1 MQNGLRGHNRYPGTR
16 SFDDTEVDQIVF
28 FGRSQ
33 EVYEVLH
40 QLLTTNLLVLYGKS
54 GLGKTS
60 LLRAGLFPELRHHD
74 LLPLPVR
81 LNDQQ
86 RPPLTLFFEA
96 IEKQCRDYDI
106 DYTPGD
112 TSSLW
117 EFFKTA
123 LFFRGP
129 DLLTPVLVLDQFE
142 ELFTL
147 QHDARRAVIVNELAD
162 ISSTRIPE
170 HIRAK
175 RREGIDLPYSDRPPD
190 VKILLSL
197 REDDLG
203 ALEELTGKIPG
214 ILEQRYRLQAFDENR
229 ARQAL
234 EEPARVDGK
243 NVFAT
248 QPFRYEE
255 ETIDQIIT
263 FLKGRSGIIEPFQ
276 LQILCQHIEDQVHQ
290 DQERGQR
297 DVRVDE
303 TYLGGTTSMEQVL
316 QNFYETT
323 VKQVTPQRQ
332 YKRARELCEEG
343 LISQQG
349 RRLPLEET
357 EIINTYGVDMATLN
371 TLVDRRLLRREPRL
385 ESVFYEISHDI
396 MAQQVAKSRRFRI
409 PKRLK
414 YIGSAVLMVLIIIT
428 VFIVKQQQISHD
440 KDLVEAKKNLAET
453 LLANNYMTAGLEER
467 DTNNNPL
474 KASHYFIRA
483 MKFSPNSDFAQ
494 KAQLASAALLQ
505 GIHLRDILEPKGSD
519 SLSSSVALPDSLAD
533 SVGLALSPDKNRA
546 IAWKD
551 DGAARV
557 WNRTT
562 NAIHALTSPA
572 SVTGATFRADGQ
584 QILTWNIQGTAH
596 LWDAATGAARI
607 PTLVHEKA
615 IWGASFSPDGQ
626 QILTWSADGT
636 ARLWDA
642 GTGAVLTK
650 PLAHKDLVRG
660 AMFSQD
666 GQRIL
671 TWSDDATARIW
682 DRNTGQAL
690 TRPIEHQRRVWGA
703 AFSPDGERILTWSED
718 GTARVWDSRRGIALS
733 APLTH
738 KASVSGAQ
746 FSPDGHRVLTWSED
760 KTARVWDSE
769 TGIAL
774 TPPLADPTALTEAD
788 FGPAENQVQ
797 TWSTDGTLRLW
808 DLGADPAFLSHLP
821 HQGRIK
827 SAAFSSDANRLL
839 TWSATNLTEVWAL
852 DQGVTLIKSLPHQYP
867 LMGVQFGPMGKQV
880 LTWNDNG
887 AAKLWDQ
894 ATDAE
899 ALLPLN
905 PQFRIKDATF
915 SPDGNRILLWSANSL
930 MLWERWTGKT
940 RTLPL
945 DHKDAIVG
953 AALSSNRTR
962 MLTWSADGI
971 ARVWDSDTDGLIAEL
986 VHEKLI
992 RGASFSQSGKRILTW
1007 SLDNT
1012 ARVWDAARGTAL
1024 SPPLVHQHR
1033 IRHAVFSPN
1042 GDHVLSWTLDGEVH
1056 LWNSATGTKRRSPV
1070 PGNANIREAVFTQ
1083 DGQRILTWST
1093 NQMFRAWDQTTG
1105 IALTPLLT
1113 GQAEVKGVV
1122 FSPGGQRILTWNKEG
1137 SARLWTLHVGEDT
1150 PRKHPDLQLEI
1161 RTGTRLN
1168 DANELEVLSAE
1179 AWREKK
1185 RLFDAD

>member
-1 MQNGLRGHNRYPGTR
+1 MMQNGLRRHNRYPGTR

-86 RPPLTLFFEA
+86 RQPLALFFKA
-96 IEKQCRDYDI
+96 IEQQCRDDDI

-112 TSSLW
+112 PSSLW

-129 DLLTPVLVLDQFE
+129 SLLTPVLVLDQFE

-162 ISSTRIPE
+162 ISSTPIPE

-203 ALEELTGKIPG
+203 ALEELTGKLPG
-214 ILEQRYRLQAFDENR
+214 ILEQRYRLQAFDEER

-234 EEPARVDGK
+234 EEPARVDD

-248 QPFRYEE
+248 QAFRYEKQA
-255 ETIDQIIT
+255 IDRIIA

-276 LQILCQHIEDQVHQ
+276 LQILCQHIEDQVRQ

-343 LISQQG
+343 LINQQG
-349 RRLPLEET
+349 RRLSLEEM
-357 EIINTYGVDMATLN
+357 EILDTYGVDMTTLN

-409 PKRLK
+409 PKRWK

-428 VFIVKQQQISHD
+428 VFMVRQQQISHNQ
-440 KDLVEAKKNLAET
+440 DLVGA

-483 MKFSPNSDFAQ
+483 AKFAPNSDFAQ
-494 KAQLASAALLQ
+494 KAQFASAALLQ
-505 GIHLRDILEPKGSD
+505 GIHLRDILEPEDSN
-519 SLSSSVALPDSLAD
+519 SLSSSVELPDSLAD
-533 SVGLALSPDKNRA
+533 SVGLALSPDKNRV

-551 DGAARV
+551 DGTALI

-562 NAIHALTSPA
+562 DAIHALSHPEF
-572 SVTGATFRADGQ
+572 VTGAAFRADGQ
-584 QILTWNIQGTAH
+584 QIVTWNIQGTAH
-596 LWDAATGAARI
+596 LWDTATGGARI
-607 PTLVHEKA
+607 RALVHREA

-642 GTGAVLTK
+642 GTGAALTE
-650 PLAHKDLVRG
+650 PITHDGLIRG

-671 TWSDDATARIW
+671 TWSDDATARVW
-682 DRNTGQAL
+682 DPKTGKAL
-690 TRPIEHQRRVWGA
+690 TRQPLVHQKRVWGA
-703 AFSPDGERILTWSED
+703 VFSPDGERILTWSED
-718 GTARVWDSRRGIALS
+718 GTARVWDSRRGKALS
-733 APLTH
+733 PPLMH

-746 FSPDGHRVLTWSED
+746 FSLDGYRVLTWSED
-760 KTARVWDSE
+760 QTARVWDSE
-769 TGIAL
+769 TGVAL
-774 TPPLADPTALTEAD
+774 TPPLANPVPLTGAD
-788 FGPAENQVQ
+788 FGPAENRVQ
-797 TWSTDGTLRLW
+797 IRSADGTLRLW
-808 DLGADPAFLSHLP
+808 DLAAAPAFLMRLP
-821 HQGRIK
+821 HQGPIK
-827 SAAFSSDANRLL
+827 SAAFSSDGNRLL
-839 TWSATNLTEVWAL
+839 TWGATNLTEVWDLA
-852 DQGVTLIKSLPHQYP
+852 QGVTLIKSLLHQHP
-867 LMGVQFGPMGKQV
+867 LKGVQFGPMGKQV

-887 AAKLWDQ
+887 EAKLWDL

-899 ALLPLN
+899 AFLPLN
-905 PQFRIKDATF
+905 PQFQIKGAAF
-915 SPDGNRILLWSANSL
+915 SPNGNRILLWNANSL
-930 MLWERWTGKT
+930 MLWERRRSQT
-940 RTLPL
+940 RPLPL

-971 ARVWDSDTDGLIAEL
+971 ARVWDIDTDELLAE
-986 VHEKLI
+986 VAHEKLI
-992 RGASFSQSGKRILTW
+992 RGASFNQNGKRILTW

-1012 ARVWDAARGTAL
+1012 ARVWDTASGAAL
-1024 SPPLVHQHR
+1024 SPPLLHQHR
-1033 IRHAVFSPN
+1033 IKSALFSPN
-1042 GDHVLSWTLDGEVH
+1042 GDHVLSWTLAGEVH
-1056 LWNSATGTKRRSPV
+1056 LWNSVTGVGRSPI
-1070 PGNANIREAVFTQ
+1070 PGNANIREAAFTQ
-1083 DGQRILTWST
+1083 DGQRFLTWST
-1093 NQMFRAWDQTTG
+1093 DQMFRAWDQTTG
-1105 IALTPLLT
+1105 NALTPLLT
-1113 GQAEVKGVV
+1113 GQAEVEGVV

-1137 SARLWTLHVGEDT
+1137 SALLWTLHVDENM
-1150 PRKHPDLQLEI
+1150 PRKSLDLQLEI

-1168 DANELEVLSAE
+1168 DANELEVLSTE

-1185 RLFDAD
+1185 RRFAAD